1 MTKFRFCRSRFL
13 VLAHWVT
20 VSCLAAGCLAQGQT
34 YNQYNKE
41 IRIKHVPSL
50 TARSSDASD
59 VLAAAA
65 EIIFRDQEVCC
76 GKKSAL
82 GDRVRLADP
91 LSLEAIANKLRGRNV
106 LGDGRAFMVTAEYL
120 SPPSVNVGQLISA
133 VMENHAPLMQ
143 WNSHLYVVYGVIFDE
158 TFDPTTG
165 ARSNDLHKLLLLD
178 PRFSDERREVS
189 FDRTTDW
196 EKVQGLLILGAAPE

>member
-20 VSCLAAGCLAQGQT
+20 VSCLAAGCLAQGQI

-41 IRIKHVPSL
+41 IRISNLPSL
-50 TARSSDASD
+50 TARSTDASD

-91 LSLEAIANKLRGRNV
+91 MSLEAIANKLRGRNV

-120 SPPSVNVGQLISA
+120 SPPSVNVGQLITA
-133 VMENHAPLMQ
+133 VMEKPCATHAVEFSFVCGLR
-143 WNSHLYVVYGVIFDE
+143 SHLRRDFRPDHRGEIGCSPQAVTAGPSIFRRASRGFLRSHNRLGE
-158 TFDPTTG
+158 G
-165 ARSNDLHKLLLLD
+165 ARLVD
-178 PRFSDERREVS
+178 PGGCS
-189 FDRTTDW
+189 
-196 EKVQGLLILGAAPE
+196 

>member
-1 MTKFRFCRSRFL
+1 MSEFRFCRSRFL

-41 IRIKHVPSL
+41 IRISNLPSL
-50 TARSSDASD
+50 TARSTDASD
-59 VLAAAA
+59 VLTAAA

-91 LSLEAIANKLRGRNV
+91 MSLEAIANKLRGRNV

-133 VMENHAPLMQ
+133 VMENHAPLMR

-165 ARSNDLHKLLLLD
+165 ARLDALHKLLLLD
-178 PRFSDERREVS
+178 LRFSDERREVP

-196 EKVQGLLILGAAPE
+196 EKVQGLLILEAAPE

>member
-1 MTKFRFCRSRFL
+1 MTKFRFCRSRVL
-13 VLAHWVT
+13 VRHWVT

-41 IRIKHVPSL
+41 IRISHLPSL
-50 TARSSDASD
+50 SARSSDASD

-91 LSLEAIANKLRGRNV
+91 MSLEAIANKLRGRNV
-106 LGDGRAFMVTAEYL
+106 LGDGRAFLVTAEYL

-133 VMENHAPLMQ
+133 VTENHAPLMR

-165 ARSNDLHKLLLLD
+165 AKIERPPQAVTARSSIFRPASRGFLRSHDRLGEGARLVD
-178 PRFSDERREVS
+178 PGGD
-189 FDRTTDW
+189 T
-196 EKVQGLLILGAAPE
+196 